1 MLPETNWGIGF
12 RRRGAWAW
20 APVRVI
26 VGGGSKW
33 FLRDDSL
40 INFYL
45 GVFLAV
51 GVIFWGGWELGAG
64 GGLCRRGVFFGFVVG
79 GGGVLGLSGLC
90 VCVCVC
96 VCGCVCVGV
105 GTVGCVQI
113 RELGR
118 CARSLRRFILL
129 VSFSDTLLV
138 VSVLD
143 IV

>member
-96 VCGCVCVGV
+96 VCVWGGVWGCGWVCVWV
-105 GTVGCVQI
+105 RVC
-113 RELGR
+113 GR
-118 CARSLRRFILL
+118 GDCGMCPNSRARQ
-129 VSFSDTLLV
+129 VHA
-138 VSVLD
+138 
-143 IV
+143 

>member
-96 VCGCVCVGV
+96 GWVGVCVGA
-105 GTVGCVQI
+105 CVWAWGLWDVSKF
-113 RELGR
+113 ESSAG
-118 CARSLRRFILL
+118 ARVAFGGLSCW
-129 VSFSDTLLV
+129 
-138 VSVLD
+138 
-143 IV
+143 